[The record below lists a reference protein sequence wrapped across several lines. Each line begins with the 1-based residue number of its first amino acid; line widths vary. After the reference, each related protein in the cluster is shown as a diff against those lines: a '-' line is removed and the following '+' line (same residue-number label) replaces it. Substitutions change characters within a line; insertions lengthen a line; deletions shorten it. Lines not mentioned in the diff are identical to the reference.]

1 VSKSDFLVF
10 DAMSLV
16 LPLEAALEIT
26 SFVSVLLSP
35 ALSRVPFIAR
45 RAASASFSVLKST
58 KPKPSERVLGE
69 ILKSQCPSKCI
80 T

>member
-1 VSKSDFLVF
+1 MSKSDFFVF

-16 LPLEAALEIT
+16 LPLAAALEIT
-26 SFVSVLLSP
+26 SFVSVLSP
-35 ALSRVPFIAR
+35 ALCSVPFITR

-69 ILKSQCPSKCI
+69 ILQSQCPSKFTI
-80 T
+80 